1 MLNERSRKNLVGVH
15 PDLVRVVE
23 RASEISPV
31 PFVVTEGLRNL
42 ERQKELIAAG
52 KSWRLDGRHLTGH
65 AVDLVDAD
73 NFGYEMPDMKE
84 IGKAMRQAAAELKVP
99 IIWGANVKHG
109 GDWKTK
115 NDSPHFEL
123 DEKVYPASGITTT
136 MKVKEAVGAVAAS
149 KAVQVGAGVAAGG
162 TAVSTDSIPAPPD
175 LTAVSAWKTFGQT
188 VVDIGGW
195 MGAHPVLTLG
205 IAAWVGSVLFW
216 KEIKAALAQWRAS

>member
-42 ERQKELIAAG
+42 ERQKALKAAG
-52 KSWRLDGRHLTGH
+52 KSWTLDSRHLTGH
-65 AVDLVDAD
+65 AVDVVDAD
-73 NFGYEMPDMKE
+73 DFKYDIPDMDG
-84 IGKAMRQAAAELKVP
+84 IADAMKRAAAELKTP
-99 IIWGANVKHG
+99 IVWG
-109 GDWKTK
+109 GDWKQRDT
-115 NDSPHFEL
+115 PHFEL
-123 DEKVYPASGITTT
+123 DRNAYPASGVTVST
-136 MKVKEAVGAVAAS
+136 KAKEVAAKVVKS
-149 KAVQVGAGVAAGG
+149 APVVAGGGVAAGG

-195 MGAHPVLTLG
+195 MGTHPVLTLG